1 MNSLLPWQKTLA
13 ERARHAMLQ
22 AYAPYSRFR
31 VGAALMLDD
40 GNIVE
45 GCNVENCSYGLT
57 ICAERTAAV
66 TAIARG
72 ERRWQAMAIATE
84 GGVSPCGA
92 CRQFLAEFAPDLTLL
107 LVDNLDQR
115 PVEIISLAVLLPRCF
130 TPDRLEKT

>member
-72 ERRWQAMAIATE
+72 ERWPLRQKVVFLRVVHAANFWPS
-84 GGVSPCGA
+84 SP
-92 CRQFLAEFAPDLTLL
+92 L
-107 LVDNLDQR
+107 
-115 PVEIISLAVLLPRCF
+115 I
-130 TPDRLEKT
+130 